1 MSNFTSTNKLTR
13 ILLVDDDY
21 DDYMMVR
28 DMVSAMTSSK
38 FELEWVADFN
48 DALPL
53 MQKLQ
58 HDVFIVDYVLGEQ
71 NGLNLI
77 RTAFPNGCSL
87 PIILLTARGRRD
99 IDEEALS
106 LGVTEY
112 FDKSDIRLPLLERAI
127 RYAINNKRI
136 ETDLRKS
143 ETLFRSL
150 IQSAADYIQVLDLEG
165 KITRT
170 NPATLRGA
178 GYTESELVGHSF
190 SEFLTAGSKTIVE
203 KQFPPLIQQGEGHQ
217 EIEFLHKDGSIRHMD
232 CSWSVVRN
240 VDNQYVVVILHD
252 MTDRKRAQEA
262 LQESLMRE
270 KEMSDLK
277 SRFVSIASH
286 ELRTPLSIIQN
297 NIYMLKT
304 YAHRLDDAA
313 REGKLDKIQLMV
325 EHITELL
332 TDVLSLNNI
341 ETGHADFHPT
351 PVQMDT
357 LCRDIVEEYQNQKNQ
372 DHILKY
378 ECSQPIKIK
387 VDSRLIR
394 QVITNLLDN
403 AIKYSLKD
411 TTVTL
416 TISKESDKISIKVV
430 DQGIGIPTEDQT
442 RMFQPFRRAGNVGDR
457 VGSGLGLSIIKQA
470 VDLHGGTIT
479 FTSQVNVGTTF
490 VVTLPASESAP
501 GV

>member
-1 MSNFTSTNKLTR
+1 MSNSTAINKLIR
-13 ILLVDDDY
+13 ILLIDDDA

-28 DMVSAMTSSK
+28 DMVSAMSSSK
-38 FELEWVADFN
+38 FQLDWEADYK

-53 MQKLQ
+53 MQKQQ
-58 HDVFIVDYVLGEQ
+58 HDVYIVDYVLGEK
-71 NGLNLI
+71 NGLDLI
-77 RTAFPNGCSL
+77 RAAFPNGSTL

-99 IDEEALS
+99 IDEEALA

-112 FDKSDIRLPLLERAI
+112 FDKADIRLPLLERAI

-150 IQSAADYIQVLDLEG
+150 IQSAADYIQVLNLEG
-165 KITRT
+165 NITRT

-178 GYTESELVGHSF
+178 GYAEAEIVGHAF
-190 SEFLTAGSKTIVE
+190 SEFLTPASKTML
-203 KQFPPLIQQGEGHQ
+203 QTMFPTMIQQGDSRQ

-240 VDNQYVVVILHD
+240 VESQYVVVIQRD
-252 MTDRKRAQEA
+252 ITDRKRVEEA
-262 LQESLMRE
+262 LQESLLRE
-270 KEMSDLK
+270 KEMSELK

-286 ELRTPLSIIQN
+286 ELRTPLSTIQN
-297 NIYMLKT
+297 NIYMLKN
-304 YAHRLDDAA
+304 YAHKLDDAA
-313 REGKLDKIQLMV
+313 RDGKLDKIQLMV

-332 TDVLSLNNI
+332 QDVLSLNNI
-341 ETGHADFHPT
+341 ETGRTEFNPT

-357 LCRDIVEEYQNQKNQ
+357 FCREIMEEYQHNKDQTHK
-372 DHILKY
+372 LKFD
-378 ECSQPIKIK
+378 CGQPVKATI
-387 VDSRLIR
+387 DPRLFR

-403 AIKYSLKD
+403 AVKYSKEG
-411 TTVTL
+411 TNVTL
-416 TISKESDKISIKVV
+416 TLTTEPTKVV
-430 DQGIGIPTEDQT
+430 INVIDEGIGIPDDDKA
-442 RMFQPFRRAGNVGDR
+442 RMFQPFRRAGNVGAT

-470 VDLHGGTIT
+470 VELHGGTVT

-490 VVTLPASESAP
+490 TVAIPA
-501 GV
+501 